1 MLHDTEW
8 DSDDDELT
16 ARAREAA
23 ARGVPFRAGNVGVP
37 TSILSRM
44 VKQNE
49 LRRLGRGVY
58 IASDVELHPL
68 AEAAAVCLRVPRAVV
83 CLRSALEYHDLTTA
97 WADGI
102 WVMVPRDRN
111 PPKDA
116 EARLH
121 VIRVQPK
128 YLQPDLGIVTLDVHG
143 VPMRLTNPLRT
154 VIDCWRYPRRIPH
167 STAHE
172 SLRELHRSPH
182 WNGREFYNL
191 AKALEVWKRLRPYVE
206 GLQ

>member
-1 MLHDTEW
+1 MEW
-8 DSDDDELT
+8 NSDDDALT

-23 ARGVPFRAGNVGVP
+23 ARGTAFRARDVGVP
-37 TSILSRM
+37 TAILSRL
-44 VKQNE
+44 VERNE
-49 LRRLGRGVY
+49 LHRLGRGVY
-58 IASDVELHPL
+58 IASDIELDPL
-68 AEAAAVCLRVPRAVV
+68 AEAAAVCLRVPRAVL
-83 CLRSALEYHDLTTA
+83 CLMSALEYHDLTTA

-111 PPKDA
+111 PPQDA

-121 VIRVQPK
+121 VVRVQRK
-128 YLQPDLGIVTLDVHG
+128 VLQPELGILTLDVHG
-143 VPMRLTNPLRT
+143 VPVRITNPPRT

-172 SLRELHRSPH
+172 ALRELRRSPH
-182 WNGREFYNL
+182 WNGREFYKL
-191 AKALEVWKRLRPYVE
+191 AKALGVWTRLRPYVE